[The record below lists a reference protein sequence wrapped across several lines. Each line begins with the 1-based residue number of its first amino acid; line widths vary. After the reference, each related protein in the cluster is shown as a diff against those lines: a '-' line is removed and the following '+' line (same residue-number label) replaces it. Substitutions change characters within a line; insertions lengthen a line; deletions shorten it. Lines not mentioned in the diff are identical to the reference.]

1 MLSQNFKLRA
11 DLMKTSLNADLLQ
24 GKDQEHV
31 EKIILE
37 RLFLFF
43 SLHFEVMDI
52 LDGLMENLLG
62 P

>member
-31 EKIILE
+31 EKIFLE

>member
-11 DLMKTSLNADLLQ
+11 DLMKTSLIADLLQ